1 MCPSEATG
9 RVVKVT
15 NHTFDSNP
23 HLNSA
28 FGYPILWFLIRPAK
42 SIGDMAKPSPL
53 HSGHPA
59 LVGLGLAIRKL
70 RSEQGLSQEGLAH
83 EIGLDRSYIGGIERG
98 EHNLTLM
105 NLLKIAEKLGIDPSE
120 LLKQASL

>member
-1 MCPSEATG
+1 
-9 RVVKVT
+9 
-15 NHTFDSNP
+15 
-23 HLNSA
+23 
-28 FGYPILWFLIRPAK
+28 
-42 SIGDMAKPSPL
+42 MAKPSPL

-59 LVGLGLAIRKL
+59 LVGLGLAIRQL
-70 RSEQGLSQEGLAH
+70 RSDQGLSQEGLAH

-105 NLLKIAEKLGIDPSE
+105 NLIKIAEKLGIEPSE

>member
-1 MCPSEATG
+1 
-9 RVVKVT
+9 
-15 NHTFDSNP
+15 
-23 HLNSA
+23 
-28 FGYPILWFLIRPAK
+28 
-42 SIGDMAKPSPL
+42 MAKPSPL

-59 LVGLGLAIRKL
+59 LVALGRAIRQL
-70 RSEQGLSQEGLAH
+70 RSKQGLSQEGLAH

-120 LLKQASL
+120 LLKQANL

>member
-1 MCPSEATG
+1 
-9 RVVKVT
+9 
-15 NHTFDSNP
+15 
-23 HLNSA
+23 
-28 FGYPILWFLIRPAK
+28 
-42 SIGDMAKPSPL
+42 MAKPSPL

-59 LVGLGLAIRKL
+59 LVVLGLAIRQL

>member
-1 MCPSEATG
+1 
-9 RVVKVT
+9 
-15 NHTFDSNP
+15 
-23 HLNSA
+23 
-28 FGYPILWFLIRPAK
+28 
-42 SIGDMAKPSPL
+42 MAKPSLL

-59 LVGLGLAIRKL
+59 LVALGQAVRQL

-83 EIGLDRSYIGGIERG
+83 EISLDRSYLGGIERG

>member
-1 MCPSEATG
+1 
-9 RVVKVT
+9 
-15 NHTFDSNP
+15 
-23 HLNSA
+23 
-28 FGYPILWFLIRPAK
+28 
-42 SIGDMAKPSPL
+42 MAKPSPL

-59 LVGLGLAIRKL
+59 LVALGQAIRQL

-105 NLLKIAEKLGIDPSE
+105 NLLKIAERLGIEPSE
-120 LLKQASL
+120 LLKHAEL

>member
-1 MCPSEATG
+1 
-9 RVVKVT
+9 
-15 NHTFDSNP
+15 
-23 HLNSA
+23 
-28 FGYPILWFLIRPAK
+28 
-42 SIGDMAKPSPL
+42 MAKPSPL

-59 LVGLGLAIRKL
+59 LVALGLAIRQL

-105 NLLKIAEKLGIDPSE
+105 NLLKIAEKLGINPSE